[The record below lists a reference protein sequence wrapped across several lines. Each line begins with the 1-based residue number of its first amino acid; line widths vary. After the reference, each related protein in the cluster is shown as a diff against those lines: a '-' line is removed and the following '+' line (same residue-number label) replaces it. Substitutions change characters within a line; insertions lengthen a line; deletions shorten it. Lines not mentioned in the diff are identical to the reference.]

1 MHLNALSVT
10 KLLFL
15 FYFINKNKI
24 GTFLKKKNCIIL
36 QLTLSHKSKK

>member
-15 FYFINKNKI
+15 FYFINK
-24 GTFLKKKNCIIL
+24 KKNVQIFFLRIV
-36 QLTLSHKSKK
+36 SFFY